1 MAPFWPEE
9 FPMRRSRFTVLL
21 AICIAICTAIVAA
34 DASLLARS
42 ARAADA
48 DSAGIRALIDDF
60 TAAFNN
66 HDSHA
71 VAMCFTDDADFIN
84 VQQANSHGRK
94 GIEEHFVPLFSGR
107 LKDSHRTY
115 TVKSLRS
122 ITPDVA
128 AVTMDY
134 VLMGTSGPNG
144 SEVPPRKGLYD
155 WIVVRQNGKWLISVL
170 HESEL
175 GQPAAMVPVK

>member
-1 MAPFWPEE
+1 MTPFWREE
-9 FPMRRSRFTVLL
+9 FPMRRTRFTVLL
-21 AICIAICTAIVAA
+21 AMCIALVAA
-34 DASLLARS
+34 GVCLPARS
-42 ARAADA
+42 ARAADT
-48 DSAGIRALIDDF
+48 DSAGIKALIDEF
-60 TAAFNN
+60 TNAFNA
-66 HDSHA
+66 HDAHA

-84 VQQANSHGRK
+84 IRQENSRGRK
-94 GIEEHFVPLFSGR
+94 GIEDHFAPIFAGF
-107 LKDSHRTY
+107 LKNSRRTY
-115 TVKSLRS
+115 TVKSVRS

-134 VLMGTSGPNG
+134 VLTGTTGPNG

-175 GQPAAMVPVK
+175 AAPAAMVPVR

>member
-1 MAPFWPEE
+1 
-9 FPMRRSRFTVLL
+9 MRRSRFTVLL
-21 AICIAICTAIVAA
+21 AICIAIVAA
-34 DASLLARS
+34 TIILPARS

-48 DSAGIRALIDDF
+48 DTAGIKSLIDEF

-66 HDSHA
+66 HDSRA

-94 GIEEHFVPLFSGR
+94 AIEEHFVPLFSGR
-107 LKDSHRTY
+107 LKNAHRTY
-115 TVKSLRS
+115 TVKSVRS

-134 VLMGTSGPNG
+134 VLAGPPG
-144 SEVPPRKGLYD
+144 RTA
-155 WIVVRQNGKWLISVL
+155 GKLL
-170 HESEL
+170 HEKVCTTGS
-175 GQPAAMVPVK
+175 